1 MHIYSKNNLTKNK
14 SNQFIFYALS
24 PEKKKKKKHKKTHIL
39 KNIKPP
45 KQPFEF
51 YNLFFVGHS
60 LFDGGDVL
68 HSDFIS
74 ILHQDE
80 VVLKLL
86 PLGLVGIIGRHQT
99 GNLNHRKT
107 HEVLNLVLKTFD
119 SFSNLTKGEDLL
131 TFSFMLQPVRVLH
144 AEEFFHWI
152 LHSGTR

>member
-1 MHIYSKNNLTKNK
+1 MHFHIKNKTKTKNT
-14 SNQFIFYALS
+14 YVYY
-24 PEKKKKKKHKKTHIL
+24 IL

-45 KQPFEF
+45 KPFEF
-51 YNLFFVGHS
+51 YNLFFVSHS

-99 GNLNHRKT
+99 CYLNHRK
-107 HEVLNLVLKTFD
+107 
-119 SFSNLTKGEDLL
+119 
-131 TFSFMLQPVRVLH
+131 
-144 AEEFFHWI
+144 A
-152 LHSGTR
+152 